1 MKPTNSTCVEEE
13 MVFFFSYSRSYEST
27 KTSNIPLIR
36 IKTGDGT
43 LSLERKYEG
52 GGTLSETNTTK
63 ETVLPINKNVKK
75 RYMRQLWIDVRKDW
89 DLYLALLPGIAF
101 LLLFKY
107 TPMYGII
114 IAFKDFNIFDGMAAS
129 PWVGMKHFD
138 KLISSASFLQVFQ
151 NTLLIS
157 VYKILFLFPLPII
170 IAILLNELKNMAF
183 KRSVQTVVYLPHFL
197 SWVIVS
203 GLFIDLLSTNGGIVN
218 KIIVSMGGEP
228 IRFFLDSQIFRSVLI
243 GTSGWKETGWNT
255 IIYLAALAS
264 IDPGLYEAAKIDGA
278 NKWKQIVHITLP
290 GLIPIILLM
299 FILRLGYVL
308 EAGTEQILVMYNP
321 SVYNVADVIG
331 TYVYRIGLGEQ
342 DYSFSTA
349 VGVFESVVAFILI
362 LTGNGL
368 ARKFFGRGIW

>member
-1 MKPTNSTCVEEE
+1 MRETTPLEQPIPT
-13 MVFFFSYSRSYEST
+13 
-27 KTSNIPLIR
+27 P
-36 IKTGDGT
+36 G
-43 LSLERKYEG
+43 
-52 GGTLSETNTTK
+52 
-63 ETVLPINKNVKK
+63 KNVRKTYVK
-75 RYMRQLWIDVRKDW
+75 QLWIDVRKDW
-89 DLYLALLPGIAF
+89 DLYLALIPGIAF

-138 KLISSASFLQVFQ
+138 KLFSSDSFLQVFQ
-151 NTLLIS
+151 NTLFIS
-157 VYKILFLFPLPII
+157 VYKIMFLFPLPII
-170 IAILLNELKNMAF
+170 IAILLNELKNVAF

-218 KIIVSMGGEP
+218 KIIVALGGEP
-228 IRFFLDSQIFRSVLI
+228 IRFFLDSSIFRSVLI
-243 GTSGWKETGWNT
+243 STAGWKETGWNT
-255 IIYLAALAS
+255 IIYLAALAN

-368 ARKFFGRGIW
+368 ARKFFGRGLW